1 MESRRERGL
10 RGCLLS
16 SELSWRV
23 MPVGAMD
30 RVLLLLESATRL
42 FWAAENG
49 RIACMSSTVVSLFA
63 GTLP

>member
-1 MESRRERGL
+1 
-10 RGCLLS
+10 
-16 SELSWRV
+16 

-63 GTLP
+63 GTVP